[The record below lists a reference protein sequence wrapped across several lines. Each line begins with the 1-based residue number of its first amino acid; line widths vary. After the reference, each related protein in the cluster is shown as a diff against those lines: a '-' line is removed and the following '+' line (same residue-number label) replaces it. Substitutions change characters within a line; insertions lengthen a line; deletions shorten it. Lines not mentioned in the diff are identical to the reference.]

1 MTRWPQP
8 VQSGGC
14 DWVLAPQPAPMVPA
28 PFRAGLFTAAILLS
42 AGCEASRPP
51 LSRAQAISSA
61 DSLLLREHE
70 VWGNAIEVQPA
81 STVAVDGQWWQVRY
95 PDAPNGKI
103 RLILVDED
111 TRWARFA
118 PPEYVARVTAL
129 HAPRTAAPV
138 RADPGPWILLVQ
150 GAASYSAEKRT
161 QAEIDVNT
169 LNTLAQRT
177 GLLPLFS
184 VRAGN
189 DATATI
195 IWGWQGEHGT
205 VRDEKVREWLAA
217 RTQYQASRWVDL
229 TE

>member
-1 MTRWPQP
+1 
-8 VQSGGC
+8 
-14 DWVLAPQPAPMVPA
+14 MVPA
-28 PFRAGLFTAAILLS
+28 PLRAGLFTAAILLT
-42 AGCEASRPP
+42 AGCEAARPP

-95 PDAPNGKI
+95 PDADNGKA

-118 PPEYVARVTAL
+118 PPDYVARVKAV

-138 RADPGPWILLVQ
+138 RAEPGPWILLVQ
-150 GAASYSAEKRT
+150 GTESYANDQRA
-161 QAEIDVNT
+161 QADIDANT
-169 LNTLAQRT
+169 LNTLARRT

-189 DATATI
+189 DETATI
-195 IWGWQGEHGT
+195 IWGWQGEQGT

-217 RTQYQASRWVDL
+217 RTQYQTSRWVDL